1 MAKKDKKDKMEEIPA
16 EIAKLSY
23 EDAYAQLRSV
33 TEKLENEEV
42 DLESMLKEYSRASAL
57 ARHCAN
63 LLSDAEERI
72 RVLIEKEGEIV
83 LEPLDD

>member
-1 MAKKDKKDKMEEIPA
+1 MEEIPA